1 MGEEEDAACGRDPP
15 LISLGSPVVASF
27 TLARE
32 VNAPPETVFDVLT
45 DHRRYAEMTPLRK
58 SVLEREGEPAPN
70 GVGSIRVLS
79 AVGPALREETIVYER
94 PSRFSYKLLSGLPVR
109 DHVGTVS
116 LEPNGA
122 GTKVTYAVKT
132 TATVPVVGGVVVAA
146 VKQGVTQL
154 LNGVSAE
161 AERRAAAGA

>member
-1 MGEEEDAACGRDPP
+1 M
-15 LISLGSPVVASF
+15 ASF
-27 TLARE
+27 TLVRE
-32 VNAPPETVFDVLT
+32 VNAPPEAVFDALT

-58 SVLEREGEPAPN
+58 SELEREGEPAPN
-70 GVGSIRVLS
+70 GVGAIRVLS
-79 AVGPALREETIVYER
+79 AVGPPLREETIVYE
-94 PSRFSYKLLSGLPVR
+94 PPTRFAYTLLSGLPVR

-116 LEPNGA
+116 LEPNGD

-132 TATVPVVGGVVVAA
+132 IPTLPLAGGVVVAA
-146 VKQGVTQL
+146 VKQGVKQL